1 MRMTRRSLLQASAAL
16 AASPALGAAQPPSLR
31 PAPLQAPD
39 LEGATASL
47 VADALNASGYDH
59 RALTMSRDI
68 RPVTTAG
75 ETIIGPAVTTKW
87 ELNREG
93 MNAGAIRRYVF
104 EPIDRAAAGS
114 IWVVASGTDQ
124 LLSMFGDLIGL
135 ACKRKGL
142 AGAVTDSGC
151 RDVAA
156 MSDVDFPVYAK
167 GTVLYG
173 PGSVIRPVAA
183 DVPVVCGGVDV
194 RPGDYVVADVDGVIV
209 VPREALVDVARAK
222 DELLAKEAEVRRN
235 IEAGE
240 TLARAYQM

>member
-1 MRMTRRSLLQASAAL
+1 MRMTRRTLLKGTAAL
-16 AASPALGAAQPPSLR
+16 AVAPP
-31 PAPLQAPD
+31 QAPS

-47 VADALNASGYDH
+47 IADALNAAGYDH

-68 RPVTTAG
+68 KPVTTPG
-75 ETIIGPAVTTKW
+75 DTIMGPAVTTKW
-87 ELNREG
+87 ELSREG
-93 MNAGAIRRYVF
+93 ASPGSIRRFVF
-104 EPIDRAAAGS
+104 DPVDRAAAGS

-151 RDVAA
+151 RDVVA
-156 MSDVDFPVYAK
+156 MSDVDFSVYAK

-173 PGSVIRPVAA
+173 PGDVIRPVAA

-209 VPREALVDVARAK
+209 VPQEAIADVARAK
-222 DELLAKEAEVRRN
+222 DELLAKEAETRRA

-240 TLARAYQM
+240 TLARAYQL